1 MIFMVISNIAPR
13 RRCLNFA
20 KEFNVKSLSL
30 LRLFL
35 GLLCAA
41 CLTVCNTALAQKI
54 RVGYWTSGV
63 SLGFGSVLEQ
73 GGFLQKEGL
82 DAEFI
87 KFSDVNAPTK
97 AIASHAIDVAIG
109 ASAAGALNIAAD
121 GLPIKII
128 LGTQLAEA
136 QFVVLADSPVKSFA
150 DFKGR
155 KIGMSPPGSATHAIA
170 AALLEYNHGLK
181 PSDYAVIP
189 GTEPRLAQFLIQKE
203 IEVAAIRSTTV
214 AQMNEVKL
222 RSLGNF
228 LDEWK
233 KMTKS
238 NAAPYIGIGIVHNDY
253 LTNNPDAVVRF
264 IVGMRKALEF
274 GSRDKA
280 QVAAVLQKAAN
291 MPADDAKA
299 YANLWDNIY
308 RVSFE
313 PQDIATLK
321 RMNEIFKAGGTARK
335 DVPDS
340 VFYAEPYIKSKQLK

>member
-1 MIFMVISNIAPR
+1 MTFSNWMRAALAALTLALASAP
-13 RRCLNFA
+13 
-20 KEFNVKSLSL
+20 
-30 LRLFL
+30 
-35 GLLCAA
+35 AA
-41 CLTVCNTALAQKI
+41 AQKI
-54 RVGYWTSGV
+54 KIGYWTSGV

-73 GGFLQKEGL
+73 GKFLEKEGL
-82 DAEFI
+82 EVEYV
-87 KFSDVNAPTK
+87 KFADVNAPTR
-97 AIASHAIDVAIG
+97 AIASNAIDIAIG

-136 QFVVLADSPVKSFA
+136 QFTVLADSPLKSFA

-170 AALLEYNHGLK
+170 AALLENNYGLK
-181 PSDYAVIP
+181 PSDYTVVP

-203 IEVAAIRSTTV
+203 IDAAALRSTTV

-222 RSLGNF
+222 RGLGNF

-238 NAAPYIGIGIVHNDY
+238 NASPFIGIAIVHNDY
-253 LTNNPDAVVRF
+253 LAKNPDAVVRF

-274 GSRDKA
+274 GSKNKK
-280 QVAAVLQKAAN
+280 QVAEILQKAAN
-291 MPADDAKA
+291 LPADDAQA

-308 RVSFE
+308 RVTFE
-313 PQDIATLK
+313 PQDIATMK
-321 RMNEIFKAGGTARK
+321 RMNDIFKAGGTAK
-335 DVPDS
+335 TDVPDS
-340 VFYAEPYIKSKQLK
+340 AFYADSYIKSKQIK

>member
-1 MIFMVISNIAPR
+1 MRPFIPPR
-13 RRCLNFA
+13 
-20 KEFNVKSLSL
+20 
-30 LRLFL
+30 FL
-35 GLLCAA
+35 TALVCAA
-41 CLTVCNTALAQKI
+41 CLVASGTALAQKL

-73 GGFLQKEGL
+73 GKFLEKEGL
-82 DAEFI
+82 DVEFI

-97 AIASHAIDVAIG
+97 ALASNAIDVAIG

-121 GLPIKII
+121 GLPVKII

-136 QFVVLADSPVKSFA
+136 QFAVLADSPIKSFA
-150 DFKGR
+150 DFKGK

-170 AALLEYNHGLK
+170 AALLENNYGLK
-181 PSDYAVIP
+181 ASDYTVIP

-203 IEVAAIRSTTV
+203 IDVGAIRSTTV

-233 KMTKS
+233 KLTKS
-238 NAAPYIGIGIVHNDY
+238 NSVPYIGIGVVHSDY
-253 LTNNPDAVVRF
+253 AAKYPDNLVKF
-264 IVGMRKALEF
+264 IVGMRRAMEF
-274 GSRDKA
+274 GSKNKA
-280 QVAAVLQKAAN
+280 QVAEVLQKAAN

-299 YANLWDNIY
+299 YASLWDNIY

-313 PQDIATLK
+313 PQDIATMK
-321 RMNEIFKAGGTARK
+321 KMNDIFKAGGTAKK

-340 VFYAEPYIKSKQLK
+340 AFLAEPYIKSKQIK

>member
-1 MIFMVISNIAPR
+1 MRPLSFPR
-13 RRCLNFA
+13 LMYG
-20 KEFNVKSLSL
+20 V
-30 LRLFL
+30 
-35 GLLCAA
+35 LCAI
-41 CLTVCNTALAQKI
+41 CLAVSSAALAQKL

-63 SLGFGSVLEQ
+63 SLGFGSVLES
-73 GGFLQKEGL
+73 GKFLEKEGL
-82 DAEFI
+82 DVEFI

-97 AIASHAIDVAIG
+97 ALASNAIDVAIG

-136 QFVVLADSPVKSFA
+136 QFAVLADSPIKSFA
-150 DFKGR
+150 DFKGK

-170 AALLEYNHGLK
+170 AALLENNYGLK
-181 PSDYAVIP
+181 PTDYTVIP

-203 IEVAAIRSTTV
+203 IDAGAIRSTTV

-233 KMTKS
+233 KLTKS
-238 NAAPYIGIGIVHNDY
+238 NAVPYIGIGVVHSEY
-253 LTNNPDAVVRF
+253 AAKYPDNLVKF
-264 IVGMRKALEF
+264 IVGMRRAMEF
-274 GSRDKA
+274 GSKNKA
-280 QVAAVLQKAAN
+280 QVAEVLQKTAN

-321 RMNEIFKAGGTARK
+321 KMNDIFKAGGTAKK

-340 VFYAEPYIKSKQLK
+340 AFLAEPYVKSKQIK

>member
-1 MIFMVISNIAPR
+1 MNSIPLLR
-13 RRCLNFA
+13 Y
-20 KEFNVKSLSL
+20 SLILLSAASL
-30 LRLFL
+30 LFTD
-35 GLLCAA
+35 A
-41 CLTVCNTALAQKI
+41 ALAQKL

-73 GGFLQKEGL
+73 GRFLEKEGL
-82 DAEFI
+82 DVEFV
-87 KFSDVNAPTK
+87 KFGDVNAPTK
-97 AIASHAIDVAIG
+97 AIAANAIDVAIG
-109 ASAAGALNIAAD
+109 ASAAGAFNIAAD

-136 QFVVLADSPVKSFA
+136 QFVVLADSPVKTFA
-150 DFKGR
+150 DFRGK

-170 AALLEYNHGLK
+170 SALLEYNYGLK
-181 PSDYAVIP
+181 PADYTVIP

-233 KMTKS
+233 KLTKS
-238 NAAPYIGIGIVHNDY
+238 NAVPYIGIGIVHNDY
-253 LTNNPDAVVRF
+253 LAKNPDGIVKF

-274 GSRDKA
+274 GSKNKA
-280 QVAAVLQKAAN
+280 QVAEVLQKSGN
-291 MPADDAKA
+291 LPADDAMA

-313 PQDIATLK
+313 PQDIATMK
-321 RMNEIFKAGGTARK
+321 RMNEIFKASGTAKK
-335 DVPDS
+335 DLPDS
-340 VFYAEPYIKSKQLK
+340 AFHAEPYNKSKLIR

>member
-1 MIFMVISNIAPR
+1 
-13 RRCLNFA
+13 
-20 KEFNVKSLSL
+20 VKTTLL
-30 LRLFL
+30 LRFFVSLVF
-35 GLLCAA
+35 
-41 CLTVCNTALAQKI
+41 TVSTVFCDAALAQKM
-54 RVGYWTSGV
+54 RVAYWTSGV
-63 SLGFGSVLEQ
+63 SLGFGSVLED
-73 GGFLQKEGL
+73 GKFLEKEGL
-82 DAEFI
+82 DVEFI
-87 KFSDVNAPTK
+87 KFGDVNAPTK
-97 AIASHAIDVAIG
+97 AIASHAIDIAIG

-136 QFVVLADSPVKSFA
+136 QFAVLADSPIKSFA
-150 DFKGR
+150 EFKGK

-170 AALLEYNHGLK
+170 AALLEYNYGLK
-181 PSDYAVIP
+181 PSDYTVVP

-233 KMTKS
+233 KLTKS
-238 NAAPYIGIGIVHNDY
+238 NAVPYIGLGIVHDDY
-253 LTNNPDAVVRF
+253 LAKNPEAVVKF

-274 GSRDKA
+274 GSRNKA

-291 MPADDAKA
+291 MPADDAQA

-313 PQDIATLK
+313 PQDIATMK
-321 RMNEIFKAGGTARK
+321 RMNDIFKAGGTAKK

-340 VFYAEPYIKSKQLK
+340 AFYADAYIKSKQIK

>member
-1 MIFMVISNIAPR
+1 VKPTPIS
-13 RRCLNFA
+13 
-20 KEFNVKSLSL
+20 
-30 LRLFL
+30 RLFF
-35 GLLCAA
+35 GLLFAA
-41 CLTVCNTALAQKI
+41 CLLIADTALAQKLRI
-54 RVGYWTSGV
+54 GYWTSGV

-73 GGFLQKEGL
+73 GKFLEKEGL
-82 DAEFI
+82 DVEFI
-87 KFSDVNAPTK
+87 KFGDVNAPTK
-97 AIASHAIDVAIG
+97 AIAANAIDIAIG

-150 DFKGR
+150 DFKGK

-170 AALLEYNHGLK
+170 AALLEYNYGLK
-181 PSDYAVIP
+181 PADYTVIP

-203 IEVAAIRSTTV
+203 IDVGAIRSTTV

-233 KMTKS
+233 KLTKS
-238 NAAPYIGIGIVHNDY
+238 NAVPYIGIGVVHSDY
-253 LTNNPDAVVRF
+253 AAKYPDNLVKF
-264 IVGMRKALEF
+264 IVGMRRAMEF
-274 GSRDKA
+274 GSKNKA
-280 QVAAVLQKAAN
+280 QVAEVLQKAAN

-321 RMNEIFKAGGTARK
+321 KMNDIFKAGGTARK

-340 VFYAEPYIKSKQLK
+340 VFYADPYIKSKLIK

>member
-1 MIFMVISNIAPR
+1 M
-13 RRCLNFA
+13 
-20 KEFNVKSLSL
+20 KSISL
-30 LRLFL
+30 LRFSL
-35 GLLCAA
+35 GLVCASCMLFA
-41 CLTVCNTALAQKI
+41 DGVLAQKL

-63 SLGFGSVLEQ
+63 SVGFGSVLEQ
-73 GGFLQKEGL
+73 GKFLEKEGL
-82 DAEFI
+82 DVEFI
-87 KFSDVNAPTK
+87 KFGDVNAPTK
-97 AIASHAIDVAIG
+97 AIASNAIDIAIG

-136 QFVVLADSPVKSFA
+136 QFTVLADSPVKSFA
-150 DFKGR
+150 DFKGK

-170 AALLEYNHGLK
+170 AALLEYNYGLK
-181 PSDYAVIP
+181 PADYTVVP

-222 RSLGNF
+222 RGLGNF

-238 NAAPYIGIGIVHNDY
+238 SASPFIGIGIVHNDY
-253 LTNNPDAVVRF
+253 LAKNPDGVVKF
-264 IVGMRKALEF
+264 IVGMRRALEF
-274 GSRDKA
+274 GSNNKT
-280 QVAAVLQKAAN
+280 QVAEILQKAAN
-291 MPADDAKA
+291 MPANDAKA

-308 RVSFE
+308 RVTFE

-321 RMNEIFKAGGTARK
+321 RMNEIFKAGGTAKK

-340 VFYAEPYIKSKQLK
+340 AFYAEPYIKSKLIK

>member
-1 MIFMVISNIAPR
+1 MKPQSMS
-13 RRCLNFA
+13 
-20 KEFNVKSLSL
+20 
-30 LRLFL
+30 RLCL

-41 CLTVCNTALAQKI
+41 CLVTANAAFAQKLRI
-54 RVGYWTSGV
+54 GYWTSGV

-73 GGFLQKEGL
+73 GKFLEKEGL
-82 DAEFI
+82 DVEFI
-87 KFSDVNAPTK
+87 KFGDVNAPTK
-97 AIASHAIDVAIG
+97 AIAANAIDIAIG

-150 DFKGR
+150 DFKGK

-170 AALLEYNHGLK
+170 AALLEYNYGLR
-181 PSDYAVIP
+181 PADYTVIP

-203 IEVAAIRSTTV
+203 IDVGAIRSTTV

-233 KMTKS
+233 KLTKS
-238 NAAPYIGIGIVHNDY
+238 NSVPYIGIGVVHDDY
-253 LTNNPDAVVRF
+253 AAKYPDNLVKF
-264 IVGMRKALEF
+264 IVGMRRAMEF
-274 GSRDKA
+274 GSKNKT
-280 QVAAVLQKAAN
+280 QVAEVLQKAAN

-321 RMNEIFKAGGTARK
+321 KMNDIFKAGGTAKK

-340 VFYAEPYIKSKQLK
+340 VFYAEPYIKSKLIK

>member
-1 MIFMVISNIAPR
+1 MLVSGGTAQAQQM
-13 RRCLNFA
+13 
-20 KEFNVKSLSL
+20 
-30 LRLFL
+30 RL
-35 GLLCAA
+35 A
-41 CLTVCNTALAQKI
+41 
-54 RVGYWTSGV
+54 YWTSGV
-63 SLGFGSVLEQ
+63 SLGFGSVLES
-73 GGFLQKEGL
+73 GKFLEKEGL
-82 DAEFI
+82 DVEYI

-97 AIASHAIDVAIG
+97 AIAAHAIDVAIG

-136 QFVVLADSPVKSFA
+136 QFAVLADSPVKSFA
-150 DFKGR
+150 DFKGK

-170 AALLEYNHGLK
+170 AALLEQNYGLK
-181 PSDYAVIP
+181 PSDYTVVP

-203 IEVAAIRSTTV
+203 IDVAAIRSTTV
-214 AQMNEVKL
+214 VQMNEVKL

-238 NAAPYIGIGIVHNDY
+238 NAVPYIGIGIVHSDY
-253 LTNNPDAVVRF
+253 LAKNPDAVVKF

-274 GSRDKA
+274 GSKNRQ
-280 QVAAVLQKAAN
+280 QVVETLQKAAN
-291 MPADDAKA
+291 MAADDAQA
-299 YANLWDNIY
+299 YAKLWDNIY

-313 PQDIATLK
+313 PQDIATMK
-321 RMNEIFKAGGTARK
+321 RMNDIFKAGGTAKK

-340 VFYAEPYIKSKQLK
+340 AFVAEPYIKSKQIK

>member
-1 MIFMVISNIAPR
+1 M
-13 RRCLNFA
+13 
-20 KEFNVKSLSL
+20 KTTSL

-35 GLLCAA
+35 SLAFAVSAVLSDG
-41 CLTVCNTALAQKI
+41 ALAQKL
-54 RVGYWTSGV
+54 RVAYWTSGV

-73 GGFLQKEGL
+73 GRFLEKEGL
-82 DAEFI
+82 DVEFI

-97 AIASHAIDVAIG
+97 AIASHSIDVAIG

-136 QFVVLADSPVKSFA
+136 QFAVLADSPIKSFA

-155 KIGMSPPGSATHAIA
+155 RIGMSPPGSATHAIA
-170 AALLEYNHGLK
+170 AALLENNYGLK
-181 PSDYAVIP
+181 QSDYTVIP

-203 IEVAAIRSTTV
+203 IDAGAIRSTTV

-238 NAAPYIGIGIVHNDY
+238 NSVPYIGIGIVHTDY
-253 LTNNPDAVVRF
+253 LEKNPDAVVKF

-274 GSRDKA
+274 GSKNKA
-280 QVAAVLQKAAN
+280 QVAEVLQKAAN
-291 MPADDAKA
+291 MPVDDSRA

-321 RMNEIFKAGGTARK
+321 RMNDIFKAGGTAKK

-340 VFYAEPYIKSKQLK
+340 AFYAEPYIKSKQIK

>member
-1 MIFMVISNIAPR
+1 MRPLSFPR
-13 RRCLNFA
+13 LMSG
-20 KEFNVKSLSL
+20 V
-30 LRLFL
+30 
-35 GLLCAA
+35 LCAI
-41 CLTVCNTALAQKI
+41 CLAVSSAALAQKL

-63 SLGFGSVLEQ
+63 SLGFGSVLES
-73 GGFLQKEGL
+73 GKFLEKEGL
-82 DAEFI
+82 DVEFI

-97 AIASHAIDVAIG
+97 ALASNAIDVAIG

-136 QFVVLADSPVKSFA
+136 QFAVLADSPIKSFA
-150 DFKGR
+150 DFKGK

-170 AALLEYNHGLK
+170 AALLENNYGLK
-181 PSDYAVIP
+181 PTDYTVIP

-203 IEVAAIRSTTV
+203 IDAGAIRSTTV

-233 KMTKS
+233 KLTKS
-238 NAAPYIGIGIVHNDY
+238 NAVPYIGIGVVHSEY
-253 LTNNPDAVVRF
+253 AAKYPDNLVKF
-264 IVGMRKALEF
+264 IVGMRRAMEF
-274 GSRDKA
+274 GSKNKA
-280 QVAAVLQKAAN
+280 QVAEVLQKTAN

-321 RMNEIFKAGGTARK
+321 KMNDIFKAGGTAKK

-340 VFYAEPYIKSKQLK
+340 AFLAEPYVKSKQIK

>member
-1 MIFMVISNIAPR
+1 MKPISI
-13 RRCLNFA
+13 
-20 KEFNVKSLSL
+20 S
-30 LRLFL
+30 RLFL
-35 GLLCAA
+35 GLLFAA
-41 CLTVCNTALAQKI
+41 CLLIADTALAQKL

-63 SLGFGSVLEQ
+63 SLGFGSVLEE
-73 GGFLQKEGL
+73 GKFLEKEGL
-82 DAEFI
+82 DVEFI
-87 KFSDVNAPTK
+87 KFGDVNAPTK
-97 AIASHAIDVAIG
+97 AIAANAIDIAIG

-150 DFKGR
+150 DFRGR

-170 AALLEYNHGLK
+170 AALLEYNYGLK
-181 PSDYAVIP
+181 PADYTVIP

-233 KMTKS
+233 KLTKS
-238 NAAPYIGIGIVHNDY
+238 NAVPYIGIGIVHNDY
-253 LTNNPDAVVRF
+253 LAKNPDGVVKF
-264 IVGMRKALEF
+264 VVGMRRALEF
-274 GSRDKA
+274 GSKHKT
-280 QVAAVLQKAAN
+280 QVAEILQKAAN
-291 MPADDAKA
+291 MPAADAKA
-299 YANLWDNIY
+299 YASLWDNIY
-308 RVSFE
+308 RVTFE

-321 RMNEIFKAGGTARK
+321 KMNDIFKAGGTAKK

-340 VFYAEPYIKSKQLK
+340 VFYAEPYNKSKLIK